1 MNKKF
6 IDNKDTYELLESLGE
21 EFAVVNN
28 PDYVYPPFEIYPMAE
43 KIKSVPGIIPA
54 FVMDMDGTT
63 TTTELLCLHSLE
75 YMIRLFSS
83 RMSNEEWTGLDH
95 VLDYPHIIGNSTTK
109 HVEYL
114 VNKYQ
119 NSFRTE
125 NIKNAFVHAAL
136 WTLVLGRDE
145 KRKEEVRNNVISL
158 KLGDMLSDP
167 VLINMRRD
175 SSTVEIT
182 PEITKHFVN
191 TYGSSFEPSGFDNIV
206 RAGIDVYYQRYHEI
220 LERIKNGEGSN
231 VAAEIFSDPGKHLI
245 EPMPGVLTFLS
256 IINGWVA
263 ESQIEY
269 FLPLIFKDY
278 QTRTGTE
285 FPASLMTAAKE
296 NLRLLA
302 GVYRKNPAKKA
313 LVTSSIFYEA
323 DIVMRELMTMLRAQ
337 INCSQM
343 PRELKDTLCEK
354 FSDYNNVYDAFITAS
369 DSSEIRLKPHRDLY
383 SMSLHRLHIP
393 KEKFKTVAG
402 FEDSESGTVAI
413 RTAGIG
419 LCVALPFAQT
429 KKHDLSAASFV
440 CEGGL
445 PEVLLCHKLFIH

>member
-6 IDNKDTYELLESLGE
+6 IDNKDAYELLESLGE

-28 PDYVYPPFEIYPMAE
+28 PDYVYPPFEIYPMA
-43 KIKSVPGIIPA
+43 KKVKSVAGIIPA

-95 VLDYPHIIGNSTTK
+95 IMDYPHIIGNSTTK

-119 NSFRTE
+119 NSFRSE
-125 NIKNAFVHAAL
+125 DIKNAFIYAAL
-136 WTLVLGRDE
+136 WTLIHGRDE
-145 KRKEEVRNNVISL
+145 KRKEEVRNNVMNL

-167 VLINMRRD
+167 LLRNYKNDPAMIK
-175 SSTVEIT
+175 IT
-182 PEITKHFVN
+182 PCDVTRFAE
-191 TYGSSFEPSGFDNIV
+191 TYGRNFDTTDFSNLV

-220 LERIKNGEGSN
+220 LERIKKGEGSS
-231 VAAEIFSDPGKHLI
+231 VASEIFSDAGKHLI

-256 IINGWVA
+256 IISGWIA
-263 ESQIEY
+263 ESEIDCMM
-269 FLPLIFKDY
+269 PLILKDY
-278 QTRTGTE
+278 KTRTGTE
-285 FPASLMTAAKE
+285 FPLSLMGETKE
-296 NLRLLA
+296 NLRFLA
-302 GVYRKNPAKKA
+302 KTYRKNPAKKA

-323 DIVMRELMTMLRAQ
+323 DIVMRELMTMLRHQ
-337 INCSQM
+337 INSSQM
-343 PRELKDTLCEK
+343 PPELKEFLCEK

-383 SMSLHRLHIP
+383 SMSLHRLHVP
-393 KEKFKTVAG
+393 KEKFNMVAG

-413 RTAGIG
+413 RTAGVG

-429 KKHDLSAASFV
+429 KKHDLSAASYV
-440 CEGGL
+440 CDGGL
-445 PEVLLCHKLFIH
+445 PEVLLMHKLFIQ